1 MGKLNDSTIV
11 NSINSEYVLLTD
23 SNGLPLRISKNNL
36 AEAVRSVMSEA
47 NIINKGLMPA
57 GLIGSKNVMASVLLC
72 ETTSLAITGS
82 ILLSVS
88 ATTSGIPNLYFI
100 SMGRA
105 GGSTGNPTV
114 RVKVLS
120 GDYTIKIIGKT
131 DADGKCKVYAERNQF
146 TPILDVIA
154 MSTYGITMKM
164 EIADNS
170 DFEGGFEATLE

>member
-1 MGKLNDSTIV
+1 MGKLSEAAIV
-11 NSINSEYVLLTD
+11 NSINSEYLLLTD
-23 SNGLPLRISKNNL
+23 SNGLPVRISKNNL

-57 GLIGSKNVMASVLLC
+57 GLIGSKNVMESVLLC
-72 ETTSLAITGS
+72 ETTALAITGS

-105 GGSTGNPTV
+105 GSSTGNPTV

-146 TPILDVIA
+146 TPVLNVIA